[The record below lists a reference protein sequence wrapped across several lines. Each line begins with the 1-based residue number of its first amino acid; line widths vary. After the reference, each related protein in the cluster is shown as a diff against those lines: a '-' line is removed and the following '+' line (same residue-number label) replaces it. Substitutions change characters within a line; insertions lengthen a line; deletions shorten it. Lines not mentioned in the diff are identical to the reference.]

1 LIMVF
6 GALAEWLGRSLQSFV
21 RGFDSL
27 TRLQQFRLTKWGKPL
42 KYFQATYAKLVN

>member
-1 LIMVF
+1 LIQVF

-27 TRLQQFRLTKWGKPL
+27 TRLQ
-42 KYFQATYAKLVN
+42 